1 LNEGKDMKKD
11 TERPPAAVIT
21 GGTAGIGKAIA
32 LSLAKE
38 GYAVIINGRRAREEV
53 EGLINQIDET
63 SGISGSCRYV
73 RGNIGTAGAREEIAA
88 LVKNQYGALHVLV
101 NNAAVTTAGRKD
113 LLELTEDDMIRLLK
127 VNLIAPFLLSAALAP
142 ALEASRKSG
151 YMINISSISSYTAST
166 NRADYC
172 MSKAGLSMMTKLFAK
187 RLADENI
194 RVFEIRPGIIKTD
207 MTAPVQDK
215 YDDLI
220 EKGLLPIQR
229 WGKPEDVA
237 KTVLG
242 IVKGYHPYA
251 TGGVINVDGGFH
263 IRTL

>member
-1 LNEGKDMKKD
+1 MKKD

-21 GGTAGIGKAIA
+21 GGTAGIGRAIA

-53 EGLINQIDET
+53 DELIHQIDET
-63 SGISGSCRYV
+63 SGISGSCQYV
-73 RGNIGTAGAREEIAA
+73 RGDIGTAAAREAVAA
-88 LVKNQYGALHVLV
+88 LVKSQHGALHVLV

-113 LLELTEDDMIRLLK
+113 LLDLTEDDMIRLLK

-142 ALEASRKSG
+142 ALEASHNPG

-172 MSKAGLSMMTKLFAK
+172 ISKAGLSMMTKLFAK

-207 MTAPVQDK
+207 MTAPVQGK

-220 EKGLLPIQR
+220 EKGFLPIQR
-229 WGKPEDVA
+229 WGKPEDIA